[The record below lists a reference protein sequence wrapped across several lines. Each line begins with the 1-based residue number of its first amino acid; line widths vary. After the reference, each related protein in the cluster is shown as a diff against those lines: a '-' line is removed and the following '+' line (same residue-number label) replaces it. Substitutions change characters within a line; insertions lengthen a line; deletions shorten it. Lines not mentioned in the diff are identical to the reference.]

1 MATSSKLVKTFLERG
16 HVTVPNVFSESEMR
30 AAIEDAMTWFA
41 ETLPQ
46 LNRAERELCLEPDQ
60 QKEALP
66 RKLENPFV
74 HRPFFRKLA
83 AHPKLVKQVSALIGG
98 PLRVVYS
105 QVFFKPPGGTAKP
118 MHQDGY
124 YFRPK
129 NDRKFV
135 TAWVSLDGADKEN
148 GSLVYADGSNAEP
161 ILPHAA
167 PKDQPHHL
175 KVASKE
181 VRRFPVSPEPVPI
194 GGVSFHHPNT
204 IHGSL
209 GNRSNVR
216 WRRACVFHYSAEEVS
231 AEMRSIPE

>member
-1 MATSSKLVKTFLERG
+1 MTLSNKALKRFLEFG
-16 HVTVPNVFSESEMR
+16 HVTVPNIFSKSEMK
-30 AAIEDAMTWFA
+30 AAIEDAMTWFE

-46 LNRAERELCLEPDQ
+46 LDAAERALCLEPQ
-60 QKEALP
+60 RKVP

-74 HRPFFRKLA
+74 HRPFFTKLA
-83 AHPKLVKQVSALIGG
+83 SHPKLVAVVAALIGT

-129 NDRKFV
+129 DERKFV
-135 TAWVSLDGADKEN
+135 TAWVSLDGADKDN
-148 GSLVYADGSNAEP
+148 GSLLYADGSNSEP

-167 PKDQPHHL
+167 PKNQPHHL
-175 KVASKE
+175 KVDSKQ
-181 VRRFPVSPEPVPI
+181 VRRFPVMPEPVPI

-209 GNRSNVR
+209 GNRSKER
-216 WRRACVFHYSAEEVS
+216 WRRACVFHYSAEDMIVKPG
-231 AEMRSIPE
+231 SILE